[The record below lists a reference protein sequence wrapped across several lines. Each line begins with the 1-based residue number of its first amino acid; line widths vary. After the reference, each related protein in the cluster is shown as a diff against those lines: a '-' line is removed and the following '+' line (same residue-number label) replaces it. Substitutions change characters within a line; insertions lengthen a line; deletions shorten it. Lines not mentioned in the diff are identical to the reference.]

1 MSNISTWTTSAASNN
16 SVSPD
21 GFPENMAPSG
31 VNDSAREVMAAVRRW
46 YVDAEW
52 INWGHTP
59 VRRSANSFL
68 VSLTATQIYTAGRRL
83 KLYDATTILGEVLAS
98 SPSGAN
104 TLITVSASS
113 LTSSL
118 TSLSIGIADP
128 AGLSLPG
135 TQWSS
140 VRGLAA
146 SNNASV
152 NSFPSIS
159 CASITFIGRNV
170 SPIVIQNPSI
180 IAIDIGQAQAG
191 SVAGQ
196 RDAATSFSNIDVHF
210 YGIYGNGTING
221 LASAS
226 GPASFDGT
234 TLPSGYSRWAY
245 LFSQPM
251 TAVSLSSVA
260 VRGNTV
266 YWSARKTLSNAVA
279 TTETTLSATAVCPA
293 VAQMM
298 CTDMVLLNAQG
309 VSGAQAW
316 LRFISGSNYGIV
328 DATQFGGGSQ
338 YNTSSFD
345 VPNVSRTLY
354 AQKNANSS
362 TCQVHVF
369 AYTVPN
375 GG

>member
-59 VRRSANSFL
+59 VRQSANSFL

-159 CASITFIGRNV
+159 CVSITFIGRNV

-226 GPASFDGT
+226 GPASFNGT
-234 TLPSGYSRWAY
+234 TLPSGYNRWAY

-251 TAVSLSSVA
+251 TAVSLSEVT

-266 YWSARKTLSNAVA
+266 YWSAYNTLNAAIGTSEV
-279 TTETTLSATAVCPA
+279 TLSATSACPTIA
-293 VAQMM
+293 SSMKVWMQVVGTTTGA
-298 CTDMVLLNAQG
+298 G
-309 VSGAQAW
+309 SGN
-316 LRFISGSNYGIV
+316 LRITSGTNFIVVNTTEASGSLQY
-328 DATQFGGGSQ
+328 ATG
-338 YNTSSFD
+338 YVD
-345 VPNVSRTLY
+345 VPNIAQTLY
-354 AQKNANSS
+354 AIRTAGTGS
-362 TCQVHVF
+362 CQCYLLS
-369 AYTVPN
+369 YTVPN